1 MIAWSDEF
9 TAVERTVRPKY
20 HPVTF
25 LNAVDAVDSIGVK
38 MFHMDEADSL
48 FERKDVWMY

>member
-1 MIAWSDEF
+1 VTNLPQSS
-9 TAVERTVRPKY
+9 ERLPKY

-48 FERKDVWMY
+48 FERKDIWMY